1 MAFNPLW
8 TEQGRSDRL
17 KADAERGFADVTWPG
32 VERTQMGWEVYPQ
45 GLRDLLIEFN
55 SRYKKLP
62 PIYITENGMSSAD
75 DVVHGRVH
83 DEQRIRFLESH
94 LLAVNEAIA
103 AGVKVNG
110 YFIWSLMDNFE
121 WAFGYERRFG
131 ITHVDYAT
139 QARTFKDS
147 ALAVQAFLRA
157 RAER

>member
-1 MAFNPLW
+1 LIDFN
-8 TEQGRSDRL
+8 G
-17 KADAERGFADVTWPG
+17 
-32 VERTQMGWEVYPQ
+32 
-45 GLRDLLIEFN
+45 
-55 SRYKKLP
+55 RYKNLP

-75 DVVHGRVH
+75 DVVDGRVH
-83 DEQRIRFLESH
+83 DAQRIRFLESH

-139 QARTFKDS
+139 QVRTFKDS
-147 ALAVQAFLRA
+147 ALAVQAFLKA
-157 RAER
+157 RRETR

>member
-1 MAFNPLW
+1 MCSPIL
-8 TEQGRSDRL
+8 
-17 KADAERGFADVTWPG
+17 
-32 VERTQMGWEVYPQ
+32 GWEVYPQ
-45 GLRDLLIEFN
+45 GLRDLLIDFHG
-55 SRYKKLP
+55 RYKNLP

-75 DVVHGRVH
+75 EVVRGRVH
-83 DEQRIRFLESH
+83 DAQRIRFLESH

-139 QARTFKDS
+139 QMRTFKDS
-147 ALAVQAFLRA
+147 ALAVQAFLKA
-157 RAER
+157 RRER